1 MNKKGF
7 TLAEILG
14 VIVIIALLL
23 LLLMPTIINKIAQN
37 GDKAGEI
44 NDQLIFDAVDNYIE
58 ENIDTTKAGTYCIPI
73 QDLVD
78 DGKLVSPVIDVET
91 GEDIT
96 DMTIAVTVD
105 SDGNITHQI
114 VEKDE
119 CNADSNIHKIDFIV
133 NPDNNNW
140 VHERHVIIKF
150 PQMGSG
156 YTYQYKIDNGNW
168 QNAEEGN
175 FELPVFTKI
184 STLQARVTGASIIT
198 GSIDIINID
207 NELPVINSV
216 TVEQN
221 SKIKVNAIDN
231 VSGIIGYYISENNV
245 KPDPDA
251 SGWVTTNIKAGQAGN
266 ITISKNQGTY
276 YIWVKDKAG
285 NISAQNSEGGG
296 TSITIQNRQVTATF
310 IKGENIASIGS
321 NSKTCTIE
329 AGNNSCQITLPSITP
344 NEGYILDGWYN
355 GNTKVGNPNATYTLT
370 NDVTLT
376 SKVNAD
382 YASLT
387 VSTTATSNTITAI
400 ANAEASSNIVKY
412 EFSKD
417 GGRTWE
423 ESDSNIYTFKNLT
436 QGTTY
441 QIYAKITTATG
452 KTVEANREETTSSII
467 APTFTQ
473 SGVYPITV
481 KITFPEGCGTTYTCT
496 YQKNNGEIKTVTTK
510 EDNATFYL
518 EDVDNKYNGSVL
530 ARVTDGTNE
539 ANNTH
544 NLKIKLRAIDLSYN
558 NDKTELPCEDAQ
570 CALDKL
576 KEMLK
581 N

>member
-296 TSITIQNRQVTATF
+296 TSITIQNRQYHYLIQDKKRVRTDDF
-310 IKGENIASIGS
+310 SPLINRKEENYLVLI
-321 NSKTCTIE
+321 TCT
-329 AGNNSCQITLPSITP
+329 NHPQIRL
-344 NEGYILDGWYN
+344 LVFA
-355 GNTKVGNPNATYTLT
+355 KLT
-370 NDVTLT
+370 
-376 SKVNAD
+376 
-382 YASLT
+382 
-387 VSTTATSNTITAI
+387 
-400 ANAEASSNIVKY
+400 
-412 EFSKD
+412 
-417 GGRTWE
+417 
-423 ESDSNIYTFKNLT
+423 
-436 QGTTY
+436 
-441 QIYAKITTATG
+441 
-452 KTVEANREETTSSII
+452 
-467 APTFTQ
+467 
-473 SGVYPITV
+473 
-481 KITFPEGCGTTYTCT
+481 
-496 YQKNNGEIKTVTTK
+496 
-510 EDNATFYL
+510 ED
-518 EDVDNKYNGSVL
+518 
-530 ARVTDGTNE
+530 
-539 ANNTH
+539 
-544 NLKIKLRAIDLSYN
+544 
-558 NDKTELPCEDAQ
+558 
-570 CALDKL
+570 
-576 KEMLK
+576 
-581 N
+581 